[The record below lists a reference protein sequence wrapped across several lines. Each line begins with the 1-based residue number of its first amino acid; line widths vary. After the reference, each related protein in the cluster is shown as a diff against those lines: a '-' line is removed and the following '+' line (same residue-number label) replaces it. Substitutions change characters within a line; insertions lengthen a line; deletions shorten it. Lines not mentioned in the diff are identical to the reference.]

1 MEDYGAWSVAY
12 TETAV
17 EKISEDTFLIVTG
30 RENFHTYLRQV
41 ETNQWELA
49 NLDAG
54 KYTVTECR
62 ELPKL
67 PEVIAQAIAPKVTT
81 SASKKLRE
89 VKAELATLKEEINNA
104 KIAKTIIS
112 GLYSETDLQMTS
124 SEKALIKKGLKPYL
138 TVDVGSLSE
147 QVAVTV
153 RFDMSP
159 SGKPVEDSIL
169 LIDSE
174 GGSGHALKRA
184 YNIARAAILRC
195 GTRMGQNLPPEKYD
209 RWASIQIR
217 FDAPSLRE

>member
-1 MEDYGAWSVAY
+1 MTYGLMAFECDEGEKTYPFILMEDDGAWSVAN

-17 EKISEDTFLIVTG
+17 EKISEDTFSIVAG

-54 KYTVTECR
+54 KCTVTEYR

-67 PEVIAQAIAPKVTT
+67 LEVIAQAIAPKVTT

-124 SEKALIKKGLKPYL
+124 SEKALI
-138 TVDVGSLSE
+138 
-147 QVAVTV
+147 
-153 RFDMSP
+153 
-159 SGKPVEDSIL
+159 
-169 LIDSE
+169 
-174 GGSGHALKRA
+174 
-184 YNIARAAILRC
+184 
-195 GTRMGQNLPPEKYD
+195 
-209 RWASIQIR
+209 
-217 FDAPSLRE
+217 